1 MDCNSQTF
9 LQDSELTSWN
19 GLGNKSTLTGRNEKH
34 EDIRGHEG
42 MIKVKRKKKRCRDKE
57 METHRDTS

>member
-42 MIKVKRKKKRCRDKE
+42 MIKVKRKKKVQRQRDG
-57 METHRDTS
+57 DTQRH